1 VPQGKLRVQIES
13 ERQQAVVNSR
23 LKVALDSVSTNVMV
37 ADAEGKIIYLN
48 PAIQTLLRLA
58 DADVRAQVPGFF
70 CEAVSGSQIDSL
82 HQDTSRQTRLSEL
95 HDTHR
100 AEMSLG
106 KRVFRFVANPII
118 GDQGRIGTV
127 VEWGNASQAN
137 KPATAAR
144 DQAEQVGAL
153 DVELTA
159 YLQTAAMRS
168 ANTPPSRIVRTDFE
182 LMYWTFAQMLAHHTS
197 NGCNLQTGDLLASG
211 TTSGPG
217 PDAKA
222 CLAEINQRGTRPLE
236 LPGG

>member
-1 VPQGKLRVQIES
+1 LDNEFAHSGRDEASQVLRPLDEMQGKLRVQIES
-13 ERQQAVVNSR
+13 ERQQALVNSR

-58 DADVRAQVPGFF
+58 EADVRAQVPGFS

-127 VEWGNASQAN
+127 VEWTDRTQD
-137 KPATAAR
+137 AR
-144 DQAEQVGAL
+144 
-153 DVELTA
+153 VEKE
-159 YLQTAAMRS
+159 LQEMLS
-168 ANTPPSRIVRTDFE
+168 AV
-182 LMYWTFAQMLAHHTS
+182 LA
-197 NGCNLQTGDLLASG
+197 GDLG
-211 TTSGPG
+211 
-217 PDAKA
+217 
-222 CLAEINQRGTRPLE
+222 N
-236 LPGG
+236 LPRWRKRRLQWRR

>member
-1 VPQGKLRVQIES
+1 MARVISVFRSIAGGKLDNEFEHSGRDEASQVLRALDEMQGKLRVQIES

-48 PAIQTLLRLA
+48 PVIQTLLRLA

-127 VEWGNASQAN
+127 VEWTDRTQD
-137 KPATAAR
+137 AR
-144 DQAEQVGAL
+144 
-153 DVELTA
+153 VEKE
-159 YLQTAAMRS
+159 LQEMLS
-168 ANTPPSRIVRTDFE
+168 AV
-182 LMYWTFAQMLAHHTS
+182 LA
-197 NGCNLQTGDLLASG
+197 GDPRWRKRRLQW
-211 TTSGPG
+211 
-217 PDAKA
+217 
-222 CLAEINQRGTRPLE
+222 RR
-236 LPGG
+236 